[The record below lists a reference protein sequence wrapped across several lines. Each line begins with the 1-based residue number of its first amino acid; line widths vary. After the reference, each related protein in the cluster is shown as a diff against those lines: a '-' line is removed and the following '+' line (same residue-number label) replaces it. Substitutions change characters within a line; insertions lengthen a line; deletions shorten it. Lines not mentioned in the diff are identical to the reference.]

1 MTLALLANA
10 KPHDISFQ
18 VKDMLIPDF
27 NVTADEARDM
37 LIKHF
42 KDKRTVTIA
51 MSQVLRGVTSGKTN
65 FVTPAV
71 SGALLILTFLGD
83 AKDI

>member
-18 VKDMLIPDF
+18 VRDMLIPDF

-37 LIKHF
+37 LLKHY
-42 KDKRTVTIA
+42 KDKQSVTIA
-51 MSQVLRGVTSGKTN
+51 MS
-65 FVTPAV
+65 
-71 SGALLILTFLGD
+71 
-83 AKDI
+83 

>member
-18 VKDMLIPDF
+18 VRDMLIPDF

-37 LIKHF
+37 LLKHY
-42 KDKRTVTIA
+42 KDKRSITIA
-51 MSQVLRGVTSGKTN
+51 MSQVLRGVVSGKTN

-71 SGALLILTFLGD
+71 SGALLILNFLG
-83 AKDI
+83 AVKNI